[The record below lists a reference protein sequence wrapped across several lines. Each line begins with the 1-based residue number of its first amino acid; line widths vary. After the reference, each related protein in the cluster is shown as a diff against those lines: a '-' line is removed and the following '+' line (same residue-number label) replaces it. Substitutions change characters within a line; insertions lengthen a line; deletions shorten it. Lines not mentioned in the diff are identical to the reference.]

1 VFGSQNFSFETRR
14 VDRVTNETNSFPP
27 TQSWTISGVLANILE
42 AALQQGQLQTIAIGA
57 GLMAVIVAIA
67 TGRLPRWLRIV
78 LVLGLA
84 ILAAGG
90 GLYAYRYATHP
101 TTLTVAAGS
110 ADGEAIRLMS
120 TIATRLAAT
129 GAPVR
134 LQVVDKGNALEAG
147 KAFTTGETDLAVV
160 RADGGDLS
168 SAETVVVVTRAVALI
183 IVPPASSVSEMEDL
197 KGKTIGVVGGEINW
211 KLVEALTSEYGLDS
225 AKTQFKYLSLSEVPQ
240 ALKSKQVA
248 ALLGVIPLT
257 QRYLTMLRGLFPK
270 TGKAKPKLIPIE
282 SAGAIA
288 AVTRYYQSY
297 DLPKGTVQGSPPIPD
312 DDMTTLHVP
321 FYLVASKKLSDN
333 VVGALA
339 KSIMNARRDL
349 LGEDPFIA
357 QISEPDTD
365 KTDDDND
372 TYIPVHPG
380 AAAYFSGDEKS
391 FFDKYGDQIFYGSML
406 LGTLTSLFAAAWKF
420 MAKEEKPEDRPL
432 IRLHGLMDQV
442 RKSTSDT
449 DLGKTEER
457 IDEILRGELEK
468 YASGKAEPAESAA
481 LGLATHR
488 LEHLI
493 AQRRSALNGHSRSLQ
508 D

>member
-1 VFGSQNFSFETRR
+1 M
-14 VDRVTNETNSFPP
+14 
-27 TQSWTISGVLANILE
+27 
-42 AALQQGQLQTIAIGA
+42 QQGQFQTIAVGA
-57 GLMAVIVAIA
+57 GLTAVIVAILS
-67 TGRLPRWLRIV
+67 GRLPRWLRVV

-101 TTLTVAAGS
+101 TTLTLAAGS
-110 ADGEAIRLMS
+110 GDGEAVRLMS
-120 TIATRLAAT
+120 AISARLTAT

-134 LQVVDKGNALEAG
+134 LQVLDKGNAYEAA
-147 KAFTTGETDLAVV
+147 KAFSAGQADLAVT
-160 RADGGDLS
+160 RADSGDLS
-168 SAETVVVVTRAVALI
+168 SAETVLVVTRAVALI
-183 IVPPASSVSEMEDL
+183 IAPPGSSASEMDDL
-197 KGKTIGVVGGEINW
+197 KGKTIGVVGGQMNR
-211 KLVEALTSEYGLDS
+211 KLVEALTNEYGLDG
-225 AKTQFKYLSLSEVPQ
+225 AKTQFKDLSLSEVPQ

-248 ALLGVIPLT
+248 ALLGVMPLT
-257 QRYLTMLRGLFPK
+257 EKYLTLLRGFFPK
-270 TGKAKPKLIPIE
+270 SGKTKPTLIPIE

-312 DDMTTLHVP
+312 DDMKTLRVP
-321 FYLVASKKLSDN
+321 FYLVANKKLSDD

-349 LGEDPFIA
+349 IGEDPFIA

-365 KTDDDND
+365 KTDTDND

-391 FFDKYGDQIFYGSML
+391 FFDKYGDQLFYGSML

-420 MAKEEKPEDRPL
+420 MTKTEGKPEDRPV

-442 RKSTSDT
+442 RKSTT
-449 DLGKTEER
+449 DADLTRAEER

-468 YASGKAEPAESAA
+468 YADGKAEPAESAA

-493 AQRRSALNGHSRSLQ
+493 AQRRAALNGQSRPLQ
-508 D
+508 S